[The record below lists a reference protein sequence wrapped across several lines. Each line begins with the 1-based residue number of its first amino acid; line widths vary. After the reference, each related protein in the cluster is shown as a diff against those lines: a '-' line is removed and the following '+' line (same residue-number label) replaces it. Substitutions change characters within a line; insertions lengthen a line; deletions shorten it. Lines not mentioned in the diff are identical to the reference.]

1 MITVKNETTIAG
13 LSELRTHSE
22 EILKE
27 LKNHPVILEKHNKPV
42 AVMVEYKTYAL
53 REELL
58 DLAEDYILGCI
69 ALKRDK
75 GSTIKDYVDI
85 KKW

>member
-13 LSELRTHSE
+13 LSELRTKSE

-42 AVMVEYKTYAL
+42 AVMVAFQKFKLEEEMLDYA
-53 REELL
+53 EE
-58 DLAEDYILGCI
+58 YILARI
-69 ALKRDK
+69 AQKRDMESK
-75 GSTIKDYVDI
+75 RSDFIDSH
-85 KKW
+85 KW